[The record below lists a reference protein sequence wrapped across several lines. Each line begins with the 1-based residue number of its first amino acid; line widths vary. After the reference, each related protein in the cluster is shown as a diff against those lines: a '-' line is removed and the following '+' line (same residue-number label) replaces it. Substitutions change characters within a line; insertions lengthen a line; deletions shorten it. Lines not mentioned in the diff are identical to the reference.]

1 MGVRQA
7 DGLRTIHRV
16 KVHVWELPV
25 RFMHWII
32 VGSIGV
38 LAVSGIVI
46 ANGNMG
52 LLIDHPTGMNIN
64 RAIHTGAGYIF
75 VLAVIARIIWMF
87 IGGRYTRWTNFLP
100 VSKERRVELLETA
113 KYYAMIKKEP
123 ISEAGHNPLA
133 GFAYFVV
140 YFLMVIQS
148 ITGIVMVGMDRQS
161 GFLWNISH
169 WILAYVNSPIL
180 RFVHHGIM
188 WVLGIFLIQH
198 LYSMVLVDI
207 EENSG
212 IVSSMVTGI
221 KILPIEEEMAAEE
234 LEEEV
239 ELAREKKER
248 R

>member
-1 MGVRQA
+1 MGVKQT
-7 DGLRTIHRV
+7 DGLRTVHRV

-25 RFMHWII
+25 RFMHWAI

-38 LAVSGIVI
+38 LAISGIVI

-52 LLIDHPTGMNIN
+52 LLVDNPTGMNIN

-100 VSKERRVELLETA
+100 VSSDRRKELVETM
-113 KYYAMIKKEP
+113 KYYALIKKEP
-123 ISEAGHNPLA
+123 ISEAGHNPMA

-140 YFLMVIQS
+140 YCLMVVQG
-148 ITGIVMVGMDRQS
+148 ITGIVLVGMDRQG
-161 GFLWNISH
+161 GFLWNISS
-169 WILAYVNSPIL
+169 WILAYVDSPII
-180 RFVHHGIM
+180 RFVHHAIM
-188 WVLGIFLIQH
+188 WIIGVFLIQH
-198 LYSMVLVDI
+198 MYSMVLVDI

-212 IVSSMVTGI
+212 IVSSMVTGV
-221 KILPIEEEMAAEE
+221 KMLTIEEELEAEE
-234 LEEEV
+234 LEEEL
-239 ELAREKKER
+239 EHEREMKER

>member
-1 MGVRQA
+1 MGVTQA

-25 RFMHWII
+25 RFMHWAI

-52 LLIDHPTGMNIN
+52 LLIEHPTGMNVN
-64 RAIHTGAGYIF
+64 RAIHTGAGYIL
-75 VLAVIARIIWMF
+75 VLTVIARIIWMF
-87 IGGRYTRWTNFLP
+87 IGGRYTRWGNFLP
-100 VSKERRVELLETA
+100 VSKERRTGFVDTL
-113 KYYAMIKKEP
+113 KYYTFLKREP
-123 ISEAGHNPLA
+123 ISEAGHNPMAGLA
-133 GFAYFVV
+133 YTGV
-140 YFLMVIQS
+140 YFLLVLQS
-148 ITGIVMVGMDRQS
+148 ITGIVMVGMDRQG

-169 WILAYVNSPIL
+169 WILAYVDSPII
-180 RFVHHGIM
+180 RFAHHGIM

-212 IVSSMVTGI
+212 IVSSMVTGV
-221 KILPIEEEMAAEE
+221 KMLTVEAEHE
-234 LEEEV
+234 AEEV
-239 ELAREKKER
+239 EEEAFDHTHRTT
-248 R
+248 